1 MKKHVW
7 KALSL
12 VTIFLLIVC
21 MVGTNTATAYGSIL
35 NQALD
40 IETSRVEGGSGQSAY
55 YVSDYANLEEMY
67 QAKVQLLREIADEG
81 VVLLKND
88 GALPLRTGKIAI
100 LGEDDFIFS
109 TNSGGGSF
117 TAEMKARSTTLT
129 GALSQDGL
137 TVADDPAGC
146 DMALVVIG
154 RMAGEGKDMALGGL
168 TLTDDELACIN
179 TAKASGAKVVVLL
192 SGDHPV
198 EIAELEHDDGVSA
211 ILHLGNAG
219 YRGAYGVADVITGV
233 VSPSGK
239 LVETYAVDTMSTPA
253 MMNFGNYAYTNGSK
267 IKASQAKNYVA
278 YAEGIYTDYRYYET
292 RYEDCVLGQG
302 SASSNAG
309 VYAGNGGWAYT
320 DEVIYPFAY
329 GLSYTSFS
337 KELVGD
343 PVFDDSTHTATI
355 TVKVT
360 NTGSVAGKEVVTV
373 FAQSPYTDYDVQNK
387 VEKASV
393 QLMGFEKTGELGPGE
408 SETLEII
415 VHLQWLASYD
425 YVNAKTYIMDAGDY
439 YFSIGG
445 NAHEAVNNILAAKG
459 KTTADGMTADGD
471 PALTYKWTLSNLD
484 TTTYAT
490 SVYTGSDITNA
501 FADADIN
508 YWIPG
513 RMTYLTRSD
522 WAGTYPE
529 SLSLEA
535 SANMIASLNDTKK
548 YENGQ
553 WNDSASRVQPQN
565 VTYQD
570 FTTLDAVNAGMTPLN
585 AVSMWGKDYFDEGW
599 DEILDNLSIYEMS
612 RIVAQ
617 GRYHVE
623 TAPSVTFPGSDG
635 SDSPIGLNIP
645 YLNLSI
651 DPTSGEKIVLPS
663 DYTMTDGIT
672 DDVVAVDGTLD
683 ANMFSSESTL
693 GATFNKSLACRQG
706 DFWGEDGLYCSAGF
720 TYAPG
725 ANMHRTPYGGRHS
738 EYVSADPVHTSLML
752 AEVTKA
758 ANAKGQV
765 ITVKHFVINDQEQ
778 NRIGVA
784 TFTNEQALREVY
796 MRAFEG
802 VMTYGEARGM
812 MSSYNRIG
820 LISTSAEYDLLTVAL
835 RQEWGSQ
842 AYVITD
848 LGSPTAGLY
857 DGNAAIVAGVSTMMN
872 NGVYDDTSKA
882 HVNQTLAVE
891 SIKADPVLLSAV
903 RDACHRI
910 LYNFIHSSTVNGID
924 AESRVVLITPWWKPL
939 LNTLDIVFA
948 AAAVATT
955 ALYLFNANKKVKG
968 GSEK

>member
-1 MKKHVW
+1 MQKRVW
-7 KALSL
+7 KGLSL
-12 VTIFLLIVC
+12 AAIFLLIVC
-21 MVGTNTATAYGSIL
+21 MVGTNIATAYGSIL
-35 NQALD
+35 NQVLN
-40 IETSRVEGGSGQSAY
+40 IETSRVEGGDGQSAY
-55 YVSDYANLEEMY
+55 YVSDYADLEKMY

-88 GALPLRTGKIAI
+88 GALPLRAGKIAI
-100 LGEDDFIFS
+100 LGEEDFIFS
-109 TNSGGGSF
+109 TNSGGGSI
-117 TAEMKARSTTLT
+117 TAEMKARSTTLA
-129 GALSQDGL
+129 GALTHDGL
-137 TVADDPAGC
+137 TVTDDPAGC
-146 DMALVVIG
+146 DVALVVIG
-154 RMAGEGKDMALGGL
+154 RVAGEGKDMALGGL
-168 TLTDDELACIN
+168 TLTDDEKARIE
-179 TAKASGAKVVVLL
+179 TAKASGAKVAVLL
-192 SGDHPV
+192 SGDHPIEV
-198 EIAELEHDDGVSA
+198 AELERDNGVSA
-211 ILHLGNAG
+211 ILHIGNAG
-219 YRGAYGVADVITGV
+219 YRGAYGVADVISGV
-233 VSPSGK
+233 VSPSGR
-239 LVETYAVDTMSTPA
+239 LVETYAVDTMSPPA
-253 MMNFGNYAYTNGSK
+253 MMNFGNYSYTNGSK

-302 SASSNAG
+302 SANSKAG
-309 VYAGNGGWAYT
+309 VYAGTGGWSYA

-329 GLSYTSFS
+329 GLSYTTFS
-337 KELVGD
+337 KELVGE
-343 PVFDDSTHTATI
+343 PVFDDSAHTATV

-393 QLMGFEKTGELGPGE
+393 QLVGFEKTQELAPGE
-408 SETLEII
+408 SETLEIT

-445 NAHEAVNNILAAKG
+445 SAHEAVNNILAAKG

-471 PALTYKWTLSNLD
+471 PALTYRWTLSSLD
-484 TTTYAT
+484 TTTYAS
-490 SVYTGSDITNA
+490 SVYTGRSITNA
-501 FADADIN
+501 FPDADLN

-513 RMTYLTRSD
+513 SMTYLSRSD

-529 SLSLEA
+529 TLAIEA

-553 WNDSASRVQPQN
+553 WNDAAGRIQPQE
-565 VTYQD
+565 VKYKD
-570 FTTLDAVNAGMTPLN
+570 FTTLEAVNAGMTPLN
-585 AVSMWGKDYFDEGW
+585 ATSMWGKDYSDEGW
-599 DEILDNLSIYEMS
+599 NEILDNLSIYEMS

-635 SDSPIGLNIP
+635 GDSPIGLNIP

-651 DPTSGEKIVLPS
+651 DPTTGKKTPIPSG
-663 DYTMTDGIT
+663 YTMTDGIT
-672 DDVVAVDGTLD
+672 DDTVTADGTLE
-683 ANMFSSESTL
+683 ANMFSSEPTL
-693 GATFNKSLACRQG
+693 GATFNKSLAYRQG

-738 EYVSADPVHTSLML
+738 EYISADPVQTSLML

-765 ITVKHFVINDQEQ
+765 LTVKHFVINDQEQ

-802 VMTYGEARGM
+802 VMTYGEAPGL

-835 RQEWGSQ
+835 REEWGSQ

-891 SIKADPVLLSAV
+891 SIKADPVLLSAT

-910 LYNFIHSSTVNGID
+910 LYNFVHSSAVNGID
-924 AESRVVLITPWWKPL
+924 AESRVVLITPWWKTL
-939 LNTLDIVFA
+939 LTVLDVIFA
-948 AAAVATT
+948 VAAVATT
-955 ALYLFNANKKVKG
+955 ALYLYHANKKVKG
-968 GSEK
+968 GSVK